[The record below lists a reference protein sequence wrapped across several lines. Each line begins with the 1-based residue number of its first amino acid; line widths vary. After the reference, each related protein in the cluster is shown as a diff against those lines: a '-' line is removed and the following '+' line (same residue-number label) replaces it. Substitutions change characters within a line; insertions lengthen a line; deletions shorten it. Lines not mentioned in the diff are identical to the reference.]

1 MAEAYMLF
9 SGSSGNCCYI
19 THEGESILIDAGVS
33 CKMISNALGEL
44 GTGLHSIRAVFIT
57 HEHSDHTRGLVT
69 ISKRYKIPI
78 VCTRDVARAIAAF
91 PETRP
96 YIRIIETG
104 VEVKLGHITVVA
116 SHAPHDPVGHVCYRV
131 GFDDGTQLGYATD
144 IGTLTGDVVS
154 ALCGCRYVVIESNHD
169 VDMLR
174 NGSYPPS
181 LKRRVLSPLGHLS
194 NAECASLIPRLVCE
208 GCTTVVLAH
217 LSRENNRPEIAL
229 AESRQSLISAGLDEN
244 SVHIEIAMPD
254 TTVRIM

>member
-1 MAEAYMLF
+1 MTERSSAMLR
-9 SGSSGNCCYI
+9 
-19 THEGESILIDAGVS
+19 
-33 CKMISNALGEL
+33 IS
-44 GTGLHSIRAVFIT
+44 V
-57 HEHSDHTRGLVT
+57 
-69 ISKRYKIPI
+69 
-78 VCTRDVARAIAAF
+78 
-91 PETRP
+91 
-96 YIRIIETG
+96 
-104 VEVKLGHITVVA
+104 
-116 SHAPHDPVGHVCYRV
+116 
-131 GFDDGTQLGYATD
+131 
-144 IGTLTGDVVS
+144 TLTGDVVS

-244 SVHIEIAMPD
+244 SVHIEVAMPD

>member
-1 MAEAYMLF
+1 MLF

-104 VEVKLGHITVVA
+104 V
-116 SHAPHDPVGHVCYRV
+116 
-131 GFDDGTQLGYATD
+131 
-144 IGTLTGDVVS
+144 
-154 ALCGCRYVVIESNHD
+154 
-169 VDMLR
+169 
-174 NGSYPPS
+174 
-181 LKRRVLSPLGHLS
+181 
-194 NAECASLIPRLVCE
+194 
-208 GCTTVVLAH
+208 
-217 LSRENNRPEIAL
+217 
-229 AESRQSLISAGLDEN
+229 
-244 SVHIEIAMPD
+244 
-254 TTVRIM
+254 